1 MKKYLIV
8 VLVLLASQVTRAQGL
23 FSWGLRGG
31 LSSSVLQVSESFDV
45 SGTSVKYTKGD
56 AILGWHAGVFT
67 RFKLSLLYIQPEL
80 LISQSGGGINID
92 SAGTVTQ
99 GTLTF
104 NNLDIPVMVGVRFA
118 KILRVNAGPVF
129 SFMLSN
135 KMSDNMSGWDQKYKS
150 GTIGYQAGIG
160 ADLSRLLIDLKY
172 QGSLSKLGDSVT
184 IPGTSQSF
192 NTDMKNSQI
201 ILSLGIRI

>member
-1 MKKYLIV
+1 
-8 VLVLLASQVTRAQGL
+8 
-23 FSWGLRGG
+23 
-31 LSSSVLQVSESFDV
+31 
-45 SGTSVKYTKGD
+45 
-56 AILGWHAGVFT
+56 LGWHAGVFA
-67 RFKLSLLYIQPEL
+67 RVGLSSLYIQPEI

-92 SAGTVTQ
+92 SAGTVTK

-104 NNLDIPVMVGVRFA
+104 SNLDVPIMIGYKFA

-129 SFMLSN
+129 SYMLSN
-135 KMSDNMSGWDQKYKS
+135 KASDNVRNWDQKYKT

-160 ADLSRLLIDLKY
+160 LDISKILIDLKY
-172 QGSLSKLGDSVT
+172 QGNLSKLGDSVT

-201 ILSLGIRI
+201 ILSVGLKF